1 MSEMAK
7 KARAAM
13 KERAQRRAAPGKSD
27 IDASGWREPTMQTTK
42 KTGAQPITKRAF
54 KRGGKVNLNAE
65 GSEGV
70 KHAGKKPR
78 GKHDD
83 VAMDKKL
90 IRSMVSDKAMKK
102 AGGGQTVNRAGKG
115 DYAGNYPA
123 DLSNADLAK
132 VLAAKAASEAK
143 EKAFE
148 ATQPHKRGGK
158 AEHAKGCACK
168 ACGGAAMGKAA
179 GGDVD
184 DTPPD
189 AMADQLPR
197 YSEEAVNKAI
207 KSSRQKIGKKEA
219 AMIHAVLKGRTG
231 RKEGGRIGKGGG
243 GGFGIDNPFKG
254 DAGTALDMGATFLSP
269 AYAIARGK
277 PPGMAGVVSGLMGKK
292 AGGAA
297 KGKANYE
304 GGTRPTGGRI
314 AKFGGGSLHGGGMGM
329 PKMGGMA
336 QHGMGGNPM
345 TGGGG
350 AAYNPGMHQ
359 PPAGFG
365 GGMTSGNTGIVPP
378 SYNPPMPPQN
388 GMFGGIGSSIGGLN
402 RPGGGYGANPGGPGM
417 DYSGGHMGMGMGMG
431 MGRGR
436 GRGMDDRAYPGGV
449 GPSYDSGGINPG
461 GMYSNPPGYGA
472 GFGRRDGDFG
482 NQKPPVKGG
491 EGNPYIPIG
500 YDPSK
505 GQPGG
510 PSTGITD
517 FGSTTVSAGTYPGG
531 GVTPVQDYANPG
543 PLPGGNGGI
552 NPGGMYSNPIGL
564 KRGGRA
570 GKAGGGSMMK
580 STEGGGKGGSGTFS
594 KENFENVMSQM
605 QAGLNSGMSDF
616 ELAARFPQMFMG
628 GASGADAGAA
638 PTGAKVRSGFG
649 NNVAPYQTPPM
660 ARNSGGRTKGK
671 TAINININTAPK
683 PQMPM
688 PMPPMPMPP
697 MGAGGPP
704 MGADGPP
711 PMPMPPMGAGGP
723 PPMPPMGAGGPPGM
737 PPGAPPEL
745 AAMMGRKAGGRV
757 YRSAKDMDAG
767 AGGGLGRLE
776 KAEIQKRKR

>member
-115 DYAGNYPA
+115 DYAGNYPS

-158 AEHAKGCACK
+158 VAHAKGCACK
-168 ACGGAAMGKAA
+168 ACGGRMGKAA

-184 DTPPD
+184 DNSPPD

-314 AKFGGGSLHGGGMGM
+314 AKFGGGSLQGGGMGM

-402 RPGGGYGANPGGPGM
+402 RPTGTMQPWN
-417 DYSGGHMGMGMGMG
+417 SGGNMNM
-431 MGRGR
+431 
-436 GRGMDDRAYPGGV
+436 PPLQGGV
-449 GPSYDSGGINPG
+449 GPVYESGGINPG
-461 GMYSNPPGYGA
+461 GMHSNP
-472 GFGRRDGDFG
+472 
-482 NQKPPVKGG
+482 
-491 EGNPYIPIG
+491 I
-500 YDPSK
+500 
-505 GQPGG
+505 
-510 PSTGITD
+510 
-517 FGSTTVSAGTYPGG
+517 
-531 GVTPVQDYANPG
+531 
-543 PLPGGNGGI
+543 GI

-580 STEGGGKGGSGTFS
+580 STEGGGKGGNGTFS
-594 KENFENVMSQM
+594 KENLDNAMSQI

-616 ELAARFPQMFMG
+616 ELAARFPQMLMG

-704 MGADGPP
+704 PGVDGPP
-711 PMPMPPMGAGGP
+711 PMGMPPMGAGGP

-767 AGGGLGRLE
+767 AGAGGGLGRLE

>member
-27 IDASGWREPTMQTTK
+27 IDASGWREPTMTTTK

-54 KRGGKVNLNAE
+54 KRGGKVNLKAE

-158 AEHAKGCACK
+158 VAHAKGCACK
-168 ACGGAAMGKAA
+168 ACGGRMGKAA

-184 DTPPD
+184 DNSPPD

-314 AKFGGGSLHGGGMGM
+314 AKFGGGSLQGGGNGMGRM
-329 PKMGGMA
+329 PGSGMGHSVEPGGNGMGRMPGSGMGR
-336 QHGMGGNPM
+336 GMGGYPI

-350 AAYNPGMHQ
+350 ATYNPGMHQ
-359 PPAGFG
+359 PPAGGG
-365 GGMTSGNTGIVPP
+365 GGMTPGNTGIVPP
-378 SYNPPMPPQN
+378 SYNPPMPSQYAN
-388 GMFGGIGSSIGGLN
+388 GMG
-402 RPGGGYGANPGGPGM
+402 RMPGGGMGGSSYQTQPYITPGAMPGG
-417 DYSGGHMGMGMGMG
+417 GMGNSVEPGGNG
-431 MGRGR
+431 MGRMPG
-436 GRGMDDRAYPGGV
+436 GGMNMPPIQGGV
-449 GPSYDSGGINPG
+449 GPSYDS
-461 GMYSNPPGYGA
+461 
-472 GFGRRDGDFG
+472 
-482 NQKPPVKGG
+482 
-491 EGNPYIPIG
+491 
-500 YDPSK
+500 
-505 GQPGG
+505 
-510 PSTGITD
+510 
-517 FGSTTVSAGTYPGG
+517 
-531 GVTPVQDYANPG
+531 
-543 PLPGGNGGI
+543 GGI

-570 GKAGGGSMMK
+570 GKAGGGGTAAS
-580 STEGGGKGGSGTFS
+580 SGNGTFS
-594 KENFENVMSQM
+594 KENLDNVMSQV
-605 QAGLNSGMSDF
+605 QSGMDSGMDPF
-616 ELAARFPQMFMG
+616 ELAARFPQMFLG
-628 GASGADAGAA
+628 KTPDDGAA
-638 PTGAKVRSGFG
+638 PTGAKVRSGTG

-660 ARNSGGRTKGK
+660 ARKSGGRTKGK

-704 MGADGPP
+704 PGVDGPP
-711 PMPMPPMGAGGP
+711 PMGMPPMGAGGP